1 MSTES
6 TKLENQLE
14 KMTDLHEGIN
24 KILASQNSVSVKSDQ
39 ISDNLNEF
47 REHMNEKMSSLDKR
61 VLELEFKENHD
72 IQKIGVVDQRIA
84 RVEDGLMSALRTVG
98 DLETFTRGTID
109 SMKVQ
114 VAAFTLSTNALIN
127 AETARAARETEKLK
141 FNKEV
146 WGFVKWFIALLVTI
160 GLTIFTI
167 YH

>member
-1 MSTES
+1 MSTDS
-6 TKLENQLE
+6 TTLE
-14 KMTDLHEGIN
+14 KPVKEMTDLHEGIN
-24 KILASQNSVSVKSDQ
+24 KILASQNNASVKFDQ
-39 ISDNLNEF
+39 ISDNLTEF

-72 IQKIGVVDQRIA
+72 LQKISIVDQRLA
-84 RVEDGLMSALRTVG
+84 RAEDNLLNAIRSVN

-114 VAAFTLSTNALIN
+114 VAAFTLSNGELIK
-127 AETARAARETEKLK
+127 AEAARAQREQTKIQ

-146 WGFVKWFIALLVTI
+146 WSTVKWFIALLVTI